1 MAYTD
6 DKDLSG
12 DNLFLPMAIP
22 TTELVLGASLY
33 FPPFFKALLLG
44 FFFWLLLHAL
54 VRDWIY
60 SGDIWHPT
68 LLDLSLFILCVTASQ
83 WLLIIG

>member
-1 MAYTD
+1 MIA
-6 DKDLSG
+6 SI
-12 DNLFLPMAIP
+12 LPVASP
-22 TTELVLGASLY
+22 LNELVFGASLY
-33 FPPFFKALLLG
+33 FPPLFKAVLLG
-44 FFFWLLLHAL
+44 FFFWLLLHPL

-60 SGDIWHPT
+60 SGEIWHPT